1 MLTVVCPSCQ
11 ANLRVRPEFAGR
23 AGKCPKCGA
32 IVHVPAL
39 EPQAEAERRVE
50 TGRADGEGDAGSE
63 FPDIEPTDRLVRDYH
78 YLVVD
83 RKGLVATWE
92 NNGQGWMIRSGTTF
106 VRAVRNA
113 DKLPGQGDFKLVEL
127 QLTRTE
133 EGSHRLKGLAVYQ
146 LAPRYAL
153 TRIERGEDA
162 ILQAVRGPAPLS
174 KEQKAAVFAYIREK
188 FMRPIW
194 EDHAALVDYL
204 TNLDYHSPGIS
215 LHTHPFV
222 T

>member
-1 MLTVVCPSCQ
+1 MTLVCPSCQ
-11 ANLRVRPEFAGR
+11 TNLRVRPELAGR

-32 IVHVPAL
+32 IVHVPVPDQDAPS
-39 EPQAEAERRVE
+39 EDPGETVRSAQEAA
-50 TGRADGEGDAGSE
+50 TGDE
-63 FPDIEPTDRLVRDYH
+63 FPDIEPADRLVRDYH

-83 RKGLVATWE
+83 RNGLTASWE

-127 QLTRTE
+127 QIVRRE
-133 EGSHRLKGLAVYQ
+133 DGSHRLKGLAVYQ
-146 LAPRYAL
+146 LAPRYAV

-162 ILQAVRGPAPLS
+162 ILQAVRGPGSLS
-174 KEQKAAVFAYIREK
+174 KEQKAAVFAYIRDK

-194 EDHAALVDYL
+194 EENAALVEYL
-204 TNLDYHSPGIS
+204 TNIDYRSPGIS
-215 LHTHPFV
+215 PHTHPFV

>member
-11 ANLRVRPEFAGR
+11 AGLRVRPELAGR
-23 AGKCPKCGA
+23 AGKCPRCGA
-32 IVHVPAL
+32 IVHVPPADRDVAT
-39 EPQAEAERRVE
+39 PDRVE
-50 TGRADGEGDAGSE
+50 PASSPENAGTGDE
-63 FPDIEPTDRLVRDYH
+63 FPDIEPADRLVRDYH

-83 RKGLVATWE
+83 RLGLVASWE
-92 NNGQGWMIRSGTTF
+92 NNGQGWMIRSGTTM

-127 QLTRTE
+127 QLTQSE
-133 EGSHRLKGLAVYQ
+133 EGAHRLKGLAVYQ
-146 LAPRYAL
+146 LAPRYAV

-162 ILQAVRGPAPLS
+162 ILQAVRGPGCLS

-188 FMRPIW
+188 FMRPVW
-194 EDHAALVDYL
+194 EDHTALVDYL

-215 LHTHPFV
+215 PHTHAFV

>member
-11 ANLRVRPEFAGR
+11 ANLRVRPELAGR

-32 IVHVPAL
+32 IVQVPAL
-39 EPQAEAERRVE
+39 DAEAAEDRAESGLSPRE
-50 TGRADGEGDAGSE
+50 TTAGDE

-83 RKGLVATWE
+83 RNGLVAAWE
-92 NNGQGWMIRSGTTF
+92 NNGQGWTIRSGTTF
-106 VRAVRNA
+106 VRAARNA
-113 DKLPGQGDFKLVEL
+113 DKLPSQGDFKLVEL
-127 QLTRTE
+127 QLARTE
-133 EGSHRLKGLAVYQ
+133 DGSHRLTGLAVYQ

-153 TRIERGEDA
+153 SRIERGEDA

-174 KEQKAAVFAYIREK
+174 KEQKTAVFAYIREK

-215 LHTHPFV
+215 PHTHPFV